1 MASLKA
7 LDDLVKKEIKKI
19 KLRNGFTISFTE
31 IPTYP
36 GQGSFEIKGKLND
49 ADLRYCHS
57 YHSISGPVSL
67 TLMKDG
73 DSIIINADAEGI
85 NSVTVND
92 RRYDSGRY
100 SLFQIEDT
108 YKCVP
113 AYSEND
119 LEKEDA
125 FEFGRKA
132 LEAAKRKIALNAP
145 GALELIEGYCS
156 RTLLPPEENPNLRTN
171 AEIFAKFKLD

>member
-1 MASLKA
+1 MASLKV
-7 LDDLVKKEIKKI
+7 LDELVKKEIKKI
-19 KLRNGFTISFTE
+19 RLRNGFTISFSDM
-31 IPTYP
+31 PTYP
-36 GQGSFEIKGKLND
+36 GQGSFEITGKLNG
-49 ADLRYCHS
+49 ADIRYRHQ
-57 YHSISGPVSL
+57 YHSLSGPVSL
-67 TLMKDG
+67 HLMKDG

-85 NSVTVND
+85 NSVMVND
-92 RRYDSGRY
+92 RRYDSGKY
-100 SLFQIEDT
+100 CFFEVEDT
-108 YKCVP
+108 FQCVP